1 MTAVLGRQTEFGR
14 LIRVKCDLKL
24 LAYIVALADPAAAI
38 ALIRKKVAGPAD
50 EVQDVAPVSDDLL
63 RYLDLQSGE
72 FMRADATHPFER
84 RPSIPVK

>member
-24 LAYIVALADPAAAI
+24 VAYIVALADPAAAI
-38 ALIRKKVAGPAD
+38 ELIRKKVGGPND
-50 EVQDVAPVSDDLL
+50 EIQDVASVSDNLL

-72 FMRADATHPFER
+72 YVRADATHPLER
-84 RPSIPVK
+84 RANLNH

>member
-38 ALIRKKVAGPAD
+38 ALIRKEGR
-50 EVQDVAPVSDDLL
+50 PV
-63 RYLDLQSGE
+63 R
-72 FMRADATHPFER
+72 
-84 RPSIPVK
+84 